1 MNKTQLR
8 AWWRQRPPREQ
19 ALLLACAAL
28 VLAALL
34 WSLALAPALK
44 TLRQHPAQR
53 AQLQATLAQM
63 QALQAQAQS
72 LQGQAKPT
80 EAQAQQAL
88 QNQTASLLGPQAA
101 LALHG
106 GSATVTLRGASPQA
120 LGRWLAGVRTEA
132 HAQVLQARLQRNAEG
147 WSGSVQLGLPQ

>member
-19 ALLLACAAL
+19 ALLLVCAAL

-132 HAQVLQARLQRNAEG
+132 HAQVLQARLQHNAEG